1 MTPELEWL
9 ASRPD
14 QVPLRLKATSV
25 GLLDA
30 LVRDGNSGIP
40 RSLPFSAVFL
50 RLALGLSFL
59 SAVAD
64 RFGLWGAFGE
74 ANVSWGSFARFV
86 VYTGKLNW
94 FLPGALI
101 PVVAITATGAEVLLG
116 LCLAIGW
123 QTRAAALMSAILLL
137 LFGITMTMALGV
149 KAPLNN
155 SVFSA
160 AGGAFLLV
168 TCSEFPFSMDNLLR
182 RGSKSPQSSS
192 Q

>member
-1 MTPELEWL
+1 
-9 ASRPD
+9 
-14 QVPLRLKATSV
+14 LKATGV
-25 GLLDA
+25 GQLDA
-30 LVRDGNSGIP
+30 LVRDGKSGIP

-74 ANVSWGSFARFV
+74 ANVSWGRFARFV

-94 FLPGALI
+94 FLPEALI
-101 PVVAITATGAEVLLG
+101 PVVAITATCAEVLLG

-123 QTRAAALMSAILLL
+123 QTRAAALMSGILLL
-137 LFGITMTMALGV
+137 LFGITMMVALGV

-168 TCSEFPFSMDNLLR
+168 TCPEFSFSMDNLLLR
-182 RGSKSPQSSS
+182 RGSKSPPSPSRECATTQILEETKR
-192 Q
+192 

>member
-1 MTPELEWL
+1 MTPEPECL
-9 ASRPD
+9 APRPD
-14 QVPLRLKATSV
+14 QVPPRVKATGV
-25 GLLDA
+25 GLWKA
-30 LVRDGNSGIP
+30 LAGDGKSGMP
-40 RSLPFSAVFL
+40 RYLPFTAVFL

-94 FLPGALI
+94 FLPEALI
-101 PVVAITATGAEVLLG
+101 PVVAITATCTEVLLG

-123 QTRAAALMSAILLL
+123 HTRVAALMSGILML
-137 LFGITMTMALGV
+137 LFGITMTLALGV
-149 KAPLNN
+149 KAPLNY

-160 AGGAFLLV
+160 AAGAFLLV
-168 TCSEFPFSMDNLLR
+168 GCSECPFTIDNLLR
-182 RGSKSPQSSS
+182 RGGKSP
-192 Q
+192 